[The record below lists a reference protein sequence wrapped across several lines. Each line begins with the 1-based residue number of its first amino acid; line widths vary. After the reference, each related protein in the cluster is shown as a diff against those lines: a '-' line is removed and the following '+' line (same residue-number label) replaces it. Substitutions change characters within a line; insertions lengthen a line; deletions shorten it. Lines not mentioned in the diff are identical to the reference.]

1 MAGCTDVR
9 WPRKLTCH
17 KEPHRS
23 FVSLCVMIEIAEAAL
38 NLVATDWMAWITF
51 FPTAVVFPF
60 WVGSARIWD
69 SPILPLSLLCGVHIV
84 CFKHFKNA
92 LWDLR
97 SFGCEIPRLLSSVT
111 TDGGQCRIPWPE
123 VSDKCSPCYS
133 DGATCSNL
141 TSRSHSFFLVGVS
154 DIFDQKASC
163 LILLRGFAQHL
174 QRNPRILY
182 LVSQD

>member
-60 WVGSARIWD
+60 WVGSGAY
-69 SPILPLSLLCGVHIV
+69 LGLTHLSIV
-84 CFKHFKNA
+84 TTVRRTHFKHFKNA
-92 LWDLR
+92 L
-97 SFGCEIPRLLSSVT
+97 
-111 TDGGQCRIPWPE
+111 
-123 VSDKCSPCYS
+123 
-133 DGATCSNL
+133 
-141 TSRSHSFFLVGVS
+141 
-154 DIFDQKASC
+154 
-163 LILLRGFAQHL
+163 
-174 QRNPRILY
+174 
-182 LVSQD
+182 